1 MTTAYTPTS
10 QWHAE
15 ELRDCAI
22 DQLADALDT
31 LRIAKDKH
39 LDNWNADDVADLV
52 GAVYEATEYALAVAQ
67 IVVRRHRLVQSA

>member
-15 ELRDCAI
+15 DLRDAAI

-31 LRIAKDKH
+31 LRIAQDKYQASDW
-39 LDNWNADDVADLV
+39 LADDLAELISTVH
-52 GAVYEATEYALAVAQ
+52 ESTQRALAVSR
-67 IVVRRHRLVQSA
+67 IVVRRHQLLNV

>member
-15 ELRDCAI
+15 ELRDCAL

-31 LRIAKDKH
+31 LRIAKGKH

-52 GAVYEATEYALAVAQ
+52 GAVHEATQGVLAVAQ
-67 IVVRRHRLVQSA
+67 IVVRRHHLAQSV